1 MIAAIPPHWN
11 EGVKMAHGTRWAG
24 AVRENSNIIIISQ
37 HRSCFIICISHHTSS
52 SIYLIMYDT
61 MLHHIAWHYT
71 FSCHDI
77 ARCIIPYHITWH
89 HTAPYF
95 TTSYNIPNHI
105 TLHHTIVYHTI
116 LYHTTQHHIILHTH
130 HFTHLSN
137 EHNTLVLLKTK
148 LYQTATRQCHTK

>member
-61 MLHHIAWHYT
+61 MLH
-71 FSCHDI
+71 
-77 ARCIIPYHITWH
+77 HITWH

-148 LYQTATRQCHTK
+148 LYHIATQQCHTKWRISYYLGPDNRQ